1 MENKIIQITKASTL
15 SISLCR
21 GLVEMKRY
29 LGGERDEVFQG
40 SVALDCPSGH
50 RSSRCDSLESLG
62 SGTTLTPCY
71 TGTRY
76 SGLFAITD
84 DPLCFWY
91 FTANLIGYTGQIC

>member
-62 SGTTLTPCY
+62 SGTRHECSVCTLSVY
-71 TGTRY
+71 QKAV
-76 SGLFAITD
+76 GLERV
-84 DPLCFWY
+84 
-91 FTANLIGYTGQIC
+91 